1 MVNTKFIGRLGNSMF
16 QIAACIGY
24 AKKYGYQWGVPSDQR
39 ESSILTHFPNLPR
52 CNDSNQR
59 YNEHQ
64 KQWDNEWFNYHEIPN
79 VGPDVTLFGFFQ
91 SLKYFENAHQEVK
104 EVFKLKHYPEYEGY
118 ISVHVR
124 RGDYVNNSGSFP
136 PVTTHYIGQAI
147 QTLKKL
153 LPFSGDVLF
162 ISDDIEWCKEEVQYI
177 KLNYG
182 LGFKPEFSED
192 CNEYEDLSKMASCS
206 HHIIANSTFSWWGAY
221 LGHNPNKIIVSP
233 SCVRGNWFGMES
245 GVKHDCVDLIPSDWI
260 QIKFR

>member
-24 AKKYGYQWGVPSDQR
+24 AKKYGYSWGVPNDQK

-52 CNDSNQR
+52 CNDSYKYWR
-59 YNEHQ
+59 EHQ
-64 KQWDNEWFNYHEIPN
+64 KEWDDTWFNYHEIPN

-91 SLKYFENAHQEVK
+91 SKKYFENAEKKVK

-118 ISVHVR
+118 VSIHVR
-124 RGDYVNNSGSFP
+124 RGDYVQHAGSFP
-136 PVTTHYIGQAI
+136 PVTEDYISKAI
-147 QTLKKL
+147 NYMGYTINRQKEALKIL
-153 LPFSGDVLF
+153 VF
-162 ISDDIEWCKEEVQYI
+162 SDDIKWCREV
-177 KLNYG
+177 
-182 LGFKPEFSED
+182 FKNVEFSEG

-221 LGHNPNKIIVSP
+221 LGHNPTKIVVSP

-245 GVKHDCVDLIPSDWI
+245 GVKHDCVDLLPPEWI